1 MSEIDF
7 EAEEET
13 YNNAADEET
22 YNAKSGMTK
31 YFIKQKTEAVCLAE
45 DEEAHV
51 REDHE
56 YEEGDEDEGDED
68 KPIL

>member
-22 YNAKSGMTK
+22 YNAKSGLAK

-56 YEEGDEDEGDED
+56 YEEGDED

>member
-1 MSEIDF
+1 MRDSRIFDF
-7 EAEEET
+7 SLIHF
-13 YNNAADEET
+13 Y
-22 YNAKSGMTK
+22 KSCLVK

-45 DEEAHV
+45 HEEAHV